1 MKPAKPDTL
10 CSGLHRAFEK
20 RAALVQ
26 EAGAEG
32 CLRVVHS
39 EIDGIVVDQFGPCI
53 WVYWYRAEDPTALDL
68 EQVDRF
74 ARAVGK
80 TWLIRRMRDRGH
92 DPNSRIS
99 WHAETFPSAWI
110 AREGTFRFRLNRD
123 LGLSPGLFLDQRN
136 NRLRVATLSAQRK
149 VLNLFSY
156 TGAFAVAALAGGAH
170 KVINVD
176 VSKTYLEWGKLNLA
190 ENALDLDRSLHFAL
204 DAATFTSGA
213 VKRNES
219 FDLIICDPPTFGRA
233 RGKVFRVAADLPRLV
248 LSLWDSLAP
257 GGTLFVST
265 NSSSWSES
273 DFRLDVLG
281 RLPRGLYRLLPE
293 TPPLPDFR
301 GGAKLNTLWL
311 RKN

>member
-1 MKPAKPDTL
+1 MKPVKPDTL
-10 CSGLHRAFEK
+10 RSGLHRAFEK

-53 WVYWYRAEDPTALDL
+53 WVYWYRVENPTSTEL
-68 EQVDRF
+68 EQVDGF

-99 WHAETFPSAWI
+99 WHAETFPAAWI
-110 AREGTFRFRLNRD
+110 AKEGAFRFRFNRD
-123 LGLSPGLFLDQRN
+123 SGLSPGLFLDQRN
-136 NRLRVATLSAQRK
+136 NRLRVAALSGQRK

-156 TGAFAVAALAGGAH
+156 TGAFAVAALAGGAD

-176 VSKTYLEWGKLNLA
+176 ASKTYLEWGKLNLA
-190 ENALDLDRSLHFAL
+190 ENELAPDRSLHFAL
-204 DAATFTSGA
+204 DAEAFVSGA

-233 RGKVFRVAADLPRLV
+233 RGRVFRVAADLPRLA
-248 LSLWDSLAP
+248 LSLWNSLAP
-257 GGTLFVST
+257 EGTLFVST
-265 NSSSWSES
+265 NSSSWSER
-273 DFRLDVLG
+273 DFRRDILG
-281 RLPRGLYRLLPE
+281 RLPQGRYRLLP
-293 TPPLPDFR
+293 TTAALPDFR
-301 GGAKLNTLWL
+301 GGPKLNTLWL
-311 RKN
+311 RKS